1 MTNHGG
7 IVYAKVKK
15 AEIADVT
22 RIMEGYEHLALVSTI
37 NANDGII
44 KLLGTTDTVADV
56 LLILNNLPFTVEILE
71 NFQEGEQANMIKCDK
86 MSK

>member
-1 MTNHGG
+1 MINSRG
-7 IVYAKVKK
+7 IVYAKVQK

-22 RIMEGYEHLALVSTI
+22 RIMEGYEHLALVTTI

-44 KLLGTTDTVADV
+44 KLLGTPDTVADV

-71 NFQEGEQANMIKCDK
+71 NFQEGE
-86 MSK
+86 

>member
-1 MTNHGG
+1 MKNHSG
-7 IVYAKVKK
+7 IVCAKVKK

-37 NANDGII
+37 SASYGII
-44 KLLGTTDTVADV
+44 KLIGTPDTVADV

-71 NFQEGEQANMIKCDK
+71 NFQEGE
-86 MSK
+86 

>member
-1 MTNHGG
+1 MTNHSG

-37 NANDGII
+37 NASDGII
-44 KLLGTTDTVADV
+44 KLLGTPDTVADV

>member
-1 MTNHGG
+1 MTNHGVL
-7 IVYAKVKK
+7 VYAQVKK
-15 AEIADVT
+15 AEIADVMS
-22 RIMEGYEHLALVSTI
+22 IMDGYEHLALVSTI
-37 NANDGII
+37 SASDGII
-44 KLLGTTDTVADV
+44 KLLGTPDTVADV

>member
-37 NANDGII
+37 NASDGII
-44 KLLGTTDTVADV
+44 KLLGTPDTVADV

-71 NFQEGEQANMIKCDK
+71 NFQECEQANKKKCDK

>member
-1 MTNHGG
+1 MTNHGC

-37 NANDGII
+37 NASDGII
-44 KLLGTTDTVADV
+44 KLLGTPDTVADV

-71 NFQEGEQANMIKCDK
+71 NFQEGE
-86 MSK
+86 

>member
-37 NANDGII
+37 NASDGII
-44 KLLGTTDTVADV
+44 KLLGTPDTVADV

>member
-1 MTNHGG
+1 MKNHSG

-37 NANDGII
+37 NASDGII
-44 KLLGTTDTVADV
+44 KLLGTPDTVADV

>member
-37 NANDGII
+37 SASDGII
-44 KLLGTTDTVADV
+44 KLLGTPDTVADV

-71 NFQEGEQANMIKCDK
+71 NFQEGEQANMRKCDK

>member
-37 NANDGII
+37 NASDGII
-44 KLLGTTDTVADV
+44 KLLGTPDTVADV

-86 MSK
+86 

>member
-1 MTNHGG
+1 MKNHSG

-37 NANDGII
+37 SASDGII
-44 KLLGTTDTVADV
+44 
-56 LLILNNLPFTVEILE
+56 
-71 NFQEGEQANMIKCDK
+71 
-86 MSK
+86 

>member
-1 MTNHGG
+1 MINSSG
-7 IVYAKVKK
+7 IVYAKVQK

-37 NANDGII
+37 NASDGII
-44 KLLGTTDTVADV
+44 KLLGTPDTVADV
-56 LLILNNLPFTVEILE
+56 LLILNNLPFAVEILE
-71 NFQEGEQANMIKCDK
+71 NFREGEQANKKKCDK

>member
-1 MTNHGG
+1 MKNHSG
-7 IVYAKVKK
+7 IVDAKVKK

-37 NANDGII
+37 SASDGII
-44 KLLGTTDTVADV
+44 KLLGTPDTVADV

-71 NFQEGEQANMIKCDK
+71 NFQEGE
-86 MSK
+86 

>member
-1 MTNHGG
+1 MTNSSG

-15 AEIADVT
+15 AEIADGT

-37 NANDGII
+37 NASDGII
-44 KLLGTTDTVADV
+44 KLLGTPDTVADV